1 MEAHWY
7 FDFGSPLSYLQ
18 LAKVREWRS
27 RLPVTPVPIALRALL
42 RSQQGTQSAEASGI
56 GESATRLIAWRAK
69 TAGIS
74 LQFPPGYP
82 FNSAAALRLC
92 IAAGS
97 SWNAVEAIFGHLW
110 RDGRAGTTTTD
121 LVEVGHALGIAAVE
135 AAIKAPEAGTQLR
148 LNTEAAL
155 AIGVRNA
162 PCVRI
167 GSELFWGAEA
177 ATRVDDYLAGSNGTQ
192 AADLRLR
199 VGWY

>member
-1 MEAHWY
+1 MEAYWY

-18 LAKVREWRS
+18 LAKVREWRA
-27 RLPVTPVPIALRALL
+27 RMPMTAEPIALRALL
-42 RSQQGTQSAEASGI
+42 KSQGSQTVEGAGI
-56 GESATRLIAWRAK
+56 SESATRLIKWRAK
-69 TAGIS
+69 TAGVS
-74 LQFPPGYP
+74 LEFPPGYP

-97 SWNAVEAIFGHLW
+97 SWNAVEVIFGHLW
-110 RDGRAGTTTTD
+110 RDGRAGSMTTD
-121 LVEVGHALGIAAVE
+121 LVDVGHALGIANVE
-135 AAIKAPEAGTQLR
+135 AAIKSAEAGNQLR

-167 GSELFWGAEA
+167 GSELFWGADASE
-177 ATRVDDYLAGSNGTQ
+177 RVDEWLARGHGAQSP
-192 AADLRLR
+192 DLQLR

>member
-1 MEAHWY
+1 MEAYWY

-27 RLPVTPVPIALRALL
+27 RMPVTAEPIALRALL
-42 RSQQGTQSAEASGI
+42 KSQGSQTVEGAGI
-56 GESATRLIAWRAK
+56 SESATRLIKWRAK
-69 TAGIS
+69 TAGVS

-97 SWNAVEAIFGHLW
+97 SWNAVEVIFGHLW
-110 RDGRAGTTTTD
+110 RDGRAGSMTTD
-121 LVEVGHALGIAAVE
+121 LVEVGHALGIANVE
-135 AAIKAPEAGTQLR
+135 ATIKSAESGNQLR

-177 ATRVDDYLAGSNGTQ
+177 SERVDEWLARGHGAQSP
-192 AADLRLR
+192 DLQLR

>member
-42 RSQQGTQSAEASGI
+42 KSQGNQPAETVGI
-56 GESATRLIAWRAK
+56 GESASRLIRWRAK
-69 TAGIS
+69 TAGIT
-74 LQFPPGYP
+74 LEFPPGYP

-97 SWNAVEAIFGHLW
+97 GWNSVETIFGHLW

-121 LVEVGHALGIAAVE
+121 LIDVGRSLGISAVE
-135 AAIKAPEAGTQLR
+135 AAIKSPEAGTQLR
-148 LNTEAAL
+148 LNTESAL

-167 GSELFWGAEA
+167 GSELFWGADA
-177 ATRVDDYLAGSNGTQ
+177 ATRVDDYLASSNGAN

>member
-1 MEAHWY
+1 MEAYWY

-27 RLPVTPVPIALRALL
+27 RMPVTAEPIALRALL
-42 RSQQGTQSAEASGI
+42 KSQGSQTVEGAGI
-56 GESATRLIAWRAK
+56 SESATRLIKWRAK
-69 TAGIS
+69 TAGVS
-74 LQFPPGYP
+74 LEFPPGYP

-97 SWNAVEAIFGHLW
+97 SWNAVEVIFGHLW
-110 RDGRAGTTTTD
+110 RDGRAGSMTTD
-121 LVEVGHALGIAAVE
+121 LVDVGHALGITNVE
-135 AAIKAPEAGTQLR
+135 AAIKSAEAGNQLR

-167 GSELFWGAEA
+167 GSELFWGADA
-177 ATRVDDYLAGSNGTQ
+177 AERVDEWLARGQGAQSP
-192 AADLRLR
+192 DLQLR

>member
-42 RSQQGTQSAEASGI
+42 KSQGAQTAETQGI
-56 GESATRLIAWRAK
+56 GESASRLVKWRAK
-69 TAGIS
+69 TAGIT
-74 LQFPPGYP
+74 LEFPPGYP

-97 SWNAVEAIFGHLW
+97 TWNAVETIFGHLW

-121 LVEVGHALGIAAVE
+121 LVEVGHSLGIAAVE
-135 AAIKAPEAGTQLR
+135 AAIKSPEAGTQLR

-177 ATRVDDYLAGSNGTQ
+177 ATRVDEYLARGNGAN

>member
-1 MEAHWY
+1 MEAYWY

-18 LAKVREWRS
+18 LAKVREWRA
-27 RLPVTPVPIALRALL
+27 RMPVTAVPIALRALL
-42 RSQQGTQSAEASGI
+42 KSQGPQPAETTNIS
-56 GESATRLIAWRAK
+56 ESAARLIKWRAK
-69 TAGIS
+69 TAGVS
-74 LQFPPGYP
+74 LEFPPGYP

-97 SWNAVEAIFGHLW
+97 SWNAVEVIFGHLW
-110 RDGRAGTTTTD
+110 RDGRAGSMTTD
-121 LVEVGHALGIAAVE
+121 LVDVGHALGIANVE
-135 AAIKAPEAGTQLR
+135 PAIKSAEAGNQLR

-167 GSELFWGAEA
+167 GSELFWGADA
-177 ATRVDDYLAGSNGTQ
+177 AERVDEWLARGHGAQ
-192 AADLRLR
+192 APDLQLR

>member
-27 RLPVTPVPIALRALL
+27 RMPVSAEPIALRALL
-42 RSQQGTQSAEASGI
+42 KSQGSQTIEGAGI
-56 GESATRLIAWRAK
+56 SESATRLIKWRAK
-69 TAGIS
+69 TAGVS
-74 LQFPPGYP
+74 LEFPPGYP

-97 SWNAVEAIFGHLW
+97 SWNAVETIFGHLW
-110 RDGRAGTTTTD
+110 RDGRAGSMTTD
-121 LVEVGHALGIAAVE
+121 LVDVGHSLGIANVE
-135 AAIKAPEAGTQLR
+135 AAIKSAEAGNQLR

-167 GSELFWGAEA
+167 GSELFWGSDTAE
-177 ATRVDDYLAGSNGTQ
+177 RVDEWLARGHGAHSP
-192 AADLRLR
+192 DLQLR

>member
-18 LAKVREWRS
+18 LAKVREWRA
-27 RLPVTPVPIALRALL
+27 RMPMTAEPIALRALL
-42 RSQQGTQSAEASGI
+42 KSQGSQTVEGAGI
-56 GESATRLIAWRAK
+56 SESATRLIKWRAK
-69 TAGIS
+69 TAGVS
-74 LQFPPGYP
+74 LEFPPGYP

-97 SWNAVEAIFGHLW
+97 SWNAVEVIFGHLW
-110 RDGRAGTTTTD
+110 RDGRAGSMTTD
-121 LVEVGHALGIAAVE
+121 LIDVGHALGIANVE
-135 AAIKAPEAGTQLR
+135 AAIKSAEAGNQLR

-167 GSELFWGAEA
+167 GSELFWGADASE
-177 ATRVDDYLAGSNGTQ
+177 RVDEWLARGHGAQSP
-192 AADLRLR
+192 DLQLR

>member
-18 LAKVREWRS
+18 MAKVREWRA
-27 RLPVTPVPIALRALL
+27 RMPVSAVPIALRALL
-42 RSQQGTQSAEASGI
+42 KSQGSQPAETAGI
-56 GESATRLIAWRAK
+56 SESAARLIKWRAK

-92 IAAGS
+92 IAAGA

-110 RDGRAGTTTTD
+110 RDGRAGSLMSD
-121 LVEVGHALGIAAVE
+121 LVDVGHTLGIANVE
-135 AAIKAPEAGTQLR
+135 AAIKSAETGNQLR

-167 GSELFWGAEA
+167 GSELFWGTDAAE
-177 ATRVDDYLAGSNGTQ
+177 RVDEWLARGHGTQ
-192 AADLRLR
+192 AADLQLR

>member
-27 RLPVTPVPIALRALL
+27 RLPVTAVPIALRALL
-42 RSQQGTQSAEASGI
+42 KSQQGSPSAETNGI
-56 GESATRLIAWRAK
+56 GESASRLITWRAK
-69 TAGIS
+69 SAGVT

-97 SWNAVEAIFGHLW
+97 SWNAVEAVFGHLW

-121 LVEVGHALGIAAVE
+121 LVDVGRALGISAVE
-135 AAIKAPEAGTQLR
+135 AAIKSPEAGTQLR
-148 LNTEAAL
+148 LNTESAL

-167 GSELFWGAEA
+167 GSELFWGADA
-177 ATRVDDYLAGSNGTQ
+177 AARVDDWLAGSNGAQ

>member
-27 RLPVTPVPIALRALL
+27 RMPVTAEPIALRALL
-42 RSQQGTQSAEASGI
+42 KSQGSQTLEGAGI
-56 GESATRLIAWRAK
+56 SESATRLIKWRAK

-74 LQFPPGYP
+74 LEFPPGYP

-97 SWNAVEAIFGHLW
+97 SWNAVEVIFGHLW
-110 RDGRAGTTTTD
+110 RDGRAGSMTTD
-121 LVEVGHALGIAAVE
+121 LVDVGHALGIANVE
-135 AAIKAPEAGTQLR
+135 AAIKSAETGHQLR

-167 GSELFWGAEA
+167 GSELFWGADA
-177 ATRVDDYLAGSNGTQ
+177 AERVDEWLAHGHGTQ
-192 AADLRLR
+192 AADLKLR

>member
-18 LAKVREWRS
+18 LAKVREWRA
-27 RLPVTPVPIALRALL
+27 RMPVTAEPIALRALL
-42 RSQQGTQSAEASGI
+42 KSQGSQTVEGAGI
-56 GESATRLIAWRAK
+56 SESATRLIKWRAK

-74 LQFPPGYP
+74 LEFPPGYP

-97 SWNAVEAIFGHLW
+97 SWNAVEVIFGHLW
-110 RDGRAGTTTTD
+110 RDGRPGSMTAD
-121 LVEVGHALGIAAVE
+121 LVDVGHALGIANVE
-135 AAIKAPEAGTQLR
+135 AAIKSAEAGNQLR

-167 GSELFWGAEA
+167 GSELFWGADA
-177 ATRVDDYLAGSNGTQ
+177 AERVDEWLARGHGTQ
-192 AADLRLR
+192 AADLQLR

>member
-1 MEAHWY
+1 MEAYWY

-18 LAKVREWRS
+18 LAKVREWRA
-27 RLPVTPVPIALRALL
+27 RMPVTAVPIALRALL
-42 RSQQGTQSAEASGI
+42 KSQGSQTVEGAGI
-56 GESATRLIAWRAK
+56 SESATRLIKWRAK
-69 TAGIS
+69 TAGVS
-74 LQFPPGYP
+74 LEFPPGYP

-97 SWNAVEAIFGHLW
+97 SWNAVEVIFGHLW
-110 RDGRAGTTTTD
+110 RDGRAGSMTTD
-121 LVEVGHALGIAAVE
+121 LVEVGHALGIANVE
-135 AAIKAPEAGTQLR
+135 ATIKSAEAGNQLR

-167 GSELFWGAEA
+167 GSELFWGADASERCRRMA
-177 ATRVDDYLAGSNGTQ
+177 RPRARRAV
-192 AADLRLR
+192 ADLQLR

>member
-27 RLPVTPVPIALRALL
+27 RMPVTAEPIALRALL
-42 RSQQGTQSAEASGI
+42 KSQGSQTLEGAGI
-56 GESATRLIAWRAK
+56 SESATRLIKWRAK

-74 LQFPPGYP
+74 LEFPPGYP

-97 SWNAVEAIFGHLW
+97 SWNAVEVIFGHLW
-110 RDGRAGTTTTD
+110 RDGRAGSMTTD
-121 LVEVGHALGIAAVE
+121 LVDVGHALGIANVE
-135 AAIKAPEAGTQLR
+135 AAIKSAETGHQLR

-167 GSELFWGAEA
+167 GSELFWGADA
-177 ATRVDDYLAGSNGTQ
+177 AERVDEWLARGHDTQ
-192 AADLRLR
+192 AADLKLR

>member
-18 LAKVREWRS
+18 LAKVREWRA
-27 RLPVTPVPIALRALL
+27 RMPMTAEPIALRALL
-42 RSQQGTQSAEASGI
+42 KSQGSQTVEGAGI
-56 GESATRLIAWRAK
+56 SESATRLIKWRAK
-69 TAGIS
+69 TAGVS
-74 LQFPPGYP
+74 LEFPPGYP

-92 IAAGS
+92 IVAGS
-97 SWNAVEAIFGHLW
+97 SWNAVEVIFGHLW
-110 RDGRAGTTTTD
+110 RDGRAGSMTTD
-121 LVEVGHALGIAAVE
+121 LIDVGHTLGIANVE
-135 AAIKAPEAGTQLR
+135 ATIKSAEAGNQLR

-167 GSELFWGAEA
+167 GSELFWGADASE
-177 ATRVDDYLAGSNGTQ
+177 RVDEWLARGHGAQSP
-192 AADLRLR
+192 DLQLR

>member
-42 RSQQGTQSAEASGI
+42 KSQGNQPAETLGI
-56 GESATRLIAWRAK
+56 GESASRLIRWRAK

-74 LQFPPGYP
+74 LEFPPGYP

-97 SWNAVEAIFGHLW
+97 TWNSVEAIFGHLW
-110 RDGRAGTTTTD
+110 RDGRAGTTTAD
-121 LVEVGHALGIAAVE
+121 LVDVGHSLGISAVE
-135 AAIKAPEAGTQLR
+135 AAIKSAEAGSQLR
-148 LNTEAAL
+148 LNTESAL

-167 GSELFWGAEA
+167 GSELFWGADA
-177 ATRVDDYLAGSNGTQ
+177 ATRVDDYLASGNGANT
-192 AADLRLR
+192 ADLRLR

>member
-1 MEAHWY
+1 MEAYWY

-18 LAKVREWRS
+18 LAKVREWRA
-27 RLPVTPVPIALRALL
+27 RMPVTAEPIALRALL
-42 RSQQGTQSAEASGI
+42 KSQGSQTVEGAGI
-56 GESATRLIAWRAK
+56 SESATRLIKWRAK
-69 TAGIS
+69 TAGVS
-74 LQFPPGYP
+74 LEFPPGYP

-97 SWNAVEAIFGHLW
+97 SWNAVEVIFGHLW
-110 RDGRAGTTTTD
+110 RDGRAGSMTTD
-121 LVEVGHALGIAAVE
+121 LVDVGHALGIANVE
-135 AAIKAPEAGTQLR
+135 ATIKSAEAGNQLR

-167 GSELFWGAEA
+167 GSELFWGADA
-177 ATRVDDYLAGSNGTQ
+177 AERVDDWLARGHGAQSP
-192 AADLRLR
+192 DLQLR

>member
-42 RSQQGTQSAEASGI
+42 KSQGSQSAEASGI
-56 GESATRLIAWRAK
+56 GESAARLIAWRAK

-74 LQFPPGYP
+74 LKFPPGYP

-97 SWNAVEAIFGHLW
+97 TWNSVEAIFGHLW
-110 RDGRAGTTTTD
+110 RDGLAGTTTTD
-121 LVEVGHALGIAAVE
+121 LVDVGHSLGIAGVE
-135 AAIKAPEAGTQLR
+135 AAIKSPEAGTQLR
-148 LNTEAAL
+148 LNTESAL

-177 ATRVDDYLAGSNGTQ
+177 ATRVDDWLARSNGAQ